1 MSGASV
7 SVWHRLALG
16 VAALILT
23 VTAQAGGFRHHAAVD
38 LVGVGLL
45 APTAQYEYRPA
56 SQWSV
61 GGRLGTRLQALDEG
75 IQATPFVRFAP
86 WGTLRSG
93 FWGELG
99 MYLPTSEPLAA
110 EAGLGYALWV
120 DRMQITPAL
129 AVRSTGELSARL
141 TIGYGWY

>member
-1 MSGASV
+1 MSTAIASV
-7 SVWHRLALG
+7 LYRAALG
-16 VAALILT
+16 IVGIMVA

-38 LVGVGLL
+38 LVGLGFLE
-45 APTAQYEYRPA
+45 PTVQYEYRPV

-61 GGRLGTRLQALDEG
+61 GGRLGTRLQSLNDG
-75 IQATPFVRFAP
+75 IQATPFVRYAP

-99 MYLPTSEPLAA
+99 LYLPSEEEIAA

-120 DRMQITPAL
+120 DRMQVTPAL
-129 AVRSTGELSARL
+129 AVRSTGDLSARL

>member
-1 MSGASV
+1 MRAAIV
-7 SVWHRLALG
+7 RVCRLG
-16 VAALILT
+16 VLGLVTLMLAAM
-23 VTAQAGGFRHHAAVD
+23 VQAGGFRHHAAVD
-38 LVGVGLL
+38 LVGLGLL
-45 APTAQYEYRPA
+45 SPTVQYDYRPA

-61 GGRLGTRLQALDEG
+61 GGRLGTRLQSLDQG

-93 FWGELG
+93 FWGEFG
-99 MYLPTSEPLAA
+99 MYLPSEEPLAA

-120 DRMQITPAL
+120 DRMQVTPAL
-129 AVRSTGELSARL
+129 TVRSSGDVAARL